1 MALDKLE
8 AMRAFCR
15 IVELGSFSKA
25 ADALGVAKTTISG
38 QIQTLEAR
46 LGITLL
52 HRSTRRVSPTS
63 DGLKYYGQIKP
74 LLENIDDIEQSISD
88 NGAVSGRLKIETTAP
103 LGSYLLMPALPE
115 FIKRYPDIELEIRCS
130 ERAVDLIQ
138 EGVDCALRGGPVT
151 DPDLVCRPIGPM
163 NFCLCAAPAYLAN
176 APALAHPNDLAH
188 QRCIGF
194 RFPITNRLHVYT
206 LHNGGQ
212 SVQTALSS
220 ALTFNHADVYC
231 NAALAGLGI
240 AAMPRAQAQRHFDNG
255 ELVEV
260 LPQWQIES
268 MPISIVYPYTRRLSV
283 RVRSFVDWAVDLF
296 EGHPMW
302 GKD

>member
-1 MALDKLE
+1 M
-8 AMRAFCR
+8 
-15 IVELGSFSKA
+15 
-25 ADALGVAKTTISG
+25 
-38 QIQTLEAR
+38 
-46 LGITLL
+46 
-52 HRSTRRVSPTS
+52 
-63 DGLKYYGQIKP
+63 
-74 LLENIDDIEQSISD
+74 
-88 NGAVSGRLKIETTAP
+88 
-103 LGSYLLMPALPE
+103 
-115 FIKRYPDIELEIRCS
+115 
-130 ERAVDLIQ
+130 DLIQ

-151 DPDLVCRPIGPM
+151 DPDLVCRPDRADEILSDAPRRPIWPM
-163 NFCLCAAPAYLAN
+163 LLLWPIRT
-176 APALAHPNDLAH
+176 DLAH

-268 MPISIVYPYTRRLSV
+268 MPISIVYPYTCRLSV
-283 RVRSFVDWAVDLF
+283 RGALIC
-296 EGHPMW
+296 GL
-302 GKD
+302 GG